1 MPCCVALGQALPL
14 SELQDLPVKRK
25 VNPRQRVETV
35 LLPSHLLARLGFLSY
50 PRGSWAQ
57 RLRSQGTP
65 SS

>member
-35 LLPSHLLARLGFLSY
+35 LLLSHLLARLGFLFY